1 MSVNLAWRYTAP
13 MNETHLIVDGHL
25 DLALNMVRKLV
36 DHTRPIAELRSLEN
50 DESQQAMTSIP
61 EFARGNVALV
71 FATLFAEPADLG
83 FAAGVVSD
91 HGFRGYS
98 TPQEAE
104 TQGLEQLGVYERWAA
119 EGLVRLITSQAVLE
133 DHLQRWPR
141 DRVPGLLVLM
151 EGADPIKSVSDL
163 EMWWARGV
171 RAIGLTWGRT
181 RYAAGTGAP
190 GGLTQMGRELLG
202 AMRQRGLILD
212 TSHLAEQAFFE
223 ALEFFPDRV
232 RASHSNPRA
241 LLQVPG
247 FEPVVPADRH
257 LSDEMIRAIG
267 ARGGVIGLN
276 LINYF
281 LEPRWTLTDQTIPV
295 SIFDQCKKLLEHNA
309 VLIGWDRLGIGSDL
323 DAGMSLDCSPLELD
337 TIADFAR
344 FAEVVPAEARDGVL
358 AQNWLRFLR
367 ASLPVA

>member
-1 MSVNLAWRYTAP
+1 MT
-13 MNETHLIVDGHL
+13 ETPLIVDGHL

-50 DESQQAMTSIP
+50 YEAQQAMTSLP
-61 EFARGNVALV
+61 EFARGNVVLV

-83 FAAGVVSD
+83 FAAGVVSHQG
-91 HGFRGYS
+91 HGGYS
-98 TPQEAE
+98 TPEEAE
-104 TQGLEQLGVYERWAA
+104 AQGLEQLAVYERWAA
-119 EGLVRLITSQAVLE
+119 EGLVRLITSQVVLE
-133 DHLQRWPR
+133 DHLQRWPQ
-141 DRVPGLLVLM
+141 DRVPGLLILM

-171 RAIGLTWGRT
+171 RAIGLTWSRT

-190 GGLTQMGRELLG
+190 GGLTPLGRELLI
-202 AMRQRGLILD
+202 AMRERGLILD

-232 RASHSNPRA
+232 MASHSNPRA
-241 LLQVPG
+241 LLSPAG
-247 FEPVVPADRH
+247 LETIIPADRH

-267 ARGGVIGLN
+267 ACGGVIGLN

-295 SIFDQCKKLLEHNA
+295 SIFDQCQKILEHNA
-309 VLIGWDRLGIGSDL
+309 ALIGWDKLSIGSDL
-323 DAGMSLDCSPLELD
+323 DAGMSLDCSPLELN
-337 TIADFAR
+337 TIADFAK
-344 FAEVVPAEARDGVL
+344 FALVVPAEARAGVL
-358 AQNWLRFLR
+358 AENWLRFLR
-367 ASLPVA
+367 ASLPTA

>member
-1 MSVNLAWRYTAP
+1 MNTALMEAP
-13 MNETHLIVDGHL
+13 LIVDGHL

-91 HGFRGYS
+91 HGHGGYS
-98 TPQEAE
+98 TPEEAE
-104 TQGLEQLGVYERWAA
+104 AQGLEQLVVYERWASD
-119 EGLVRLITSQAVLE
+119 GLVRLITSRAVLE
-133 DHLQRWPR
+133 DHLQRWAQ
-141 DRVPGLLVLM
+141 DRVPGLLILM

-190 GGLTQMGRELLG
+190 GGLTPMGRELLT
-202 AMRQRGLILD
+202 AMRERGLILD

-232 RASHSNPRA
+232 MASHSNPRA
-241 LLQVPG
+241 LLSPAGLETVI
-247 FEPVVPADRH
+247 PADRH

-281 LEPRWTLTDQTIPV
+281 LEPRWTLSDQTIPV
-295 SIFDQCKKLLEHNA
+295 SIFDQCKKMLEHNA
-309 VLIGWDRLGIGSDL
+309 ALIGWDKLGIGSDL
-323 DAGMSLDCSPLELD
+323 DAGMSLDCSPLELE
-337 TIADFAR
+337 TIADFAK
-344 FAEVVPAEARDGVL
+344 FADVVPTEARTGVL
-358 AQNWLRFLR
+358 AENWLRFLR
-367 ASLPVA
+367 ASLPTA

>member
-1 MSVNLAWRYTAP
+1 MT
-13 MNETHLIVDGHL
+13 ETPLIVDGHL

-50 DESQQAMTSIP
+50 YEAQQAMTSLP

-83 FAAGVVSD
+83 FAAGVVSH
-91 HGFRGYS
+91 HGHGGYS
-98 TPQEAE
+98 TPEEAE
-104 TQGLEQLGVYERWAA
+104 AQGLEQLAVYERWAI
-119 EGLVRLITSQAVLE
+119 EGLVRLITSQVVLE
-133 DHLQRWPR
+133 DHLQRWPQ
-141 DRVPGLLVLM
+141 DRVPGLLILM
-151 EGADPIKSVSDL
+151 EGADPIKSVADL

-171 RAIGLTWGRT
+171 RAIGLTWSRT

-190 GGLTQMGRELLG
+190 GGLTPLGRELLI
-202 AMRQRGLILD
+202 AMRERGLILD

-232 RASHSNPRA
+232 MASHSNPRA
-241 LLQVPG
+241 LLSLTGEPGG
-247 FEPVVPADRH
+247 FETVIPADRH

-281 LEPRWTLTDQTIPV
+281 LELRWNLTDQTIPV
-295 SIFDQCKKLLEHNA
+295 SIFDQCKKILEHNA
-309 VLIGWDRLGIGSDL
+309 ALIGWDKLGIGSDL
-323 DAGMSLDCSPLELD
+323 DAGMSLDCSPLELN
-337 TIADFAR
+337 TIADFAK
-344 FAEVVPAEARDGVL
+344 FSEVVPAQARAGVL
-358 AQNWLRFLR
+358 AENWLRFLR
-367 ASLPVA
+367 ASLPTA

>member
-1 MSVNLAWRYTAP
+1 
-13 MNETHLIVDGHL
+13 
-25 DLALNMVRKLV
+25 
-36 DHTRPIAELRSLEN
+36 
-50 DESQQAMTSIP
+50 
-61 EFARGNVALV
+61 
-71 FATLFAEPADLG
+71 
-83 FAAGVVSD
+83 
-91 HGFRGYS
+91 
-98 TPQEAE
+98 
-104 TQGLEQLGVYERWAA
+104 
-119 EGLVRLITSQAVLE
+119 
-133 DHLQRWPR
+133 
-141 DRVPGLLVLM
+141 
-151 EGADPIKSVSDL
+151 
-163 EMWWARGV
+163 MWWARGV

-190 GGLTQMGRELLG
+190 GGLTQMGRELLR

-232 RASHSNPRA
+232 MASHSNPRA
-241 LLQVPG
+241 LLQVSG
-247 FEPVVPADRH
+247 IEPVVPADRH

-358 AQNWLRFLR
+358 GQNWLRFLR

>member
-1 MSVNLAWRYTAP
+1 
-13 MNETHLIVDGHL
+13 MNEAPLIVDGHL
-25 DLALNMVRKLV
+25 DLALNMVRNLV

-83 FAAGVVSD
+83 FAAGVVSH
-91 HGFRGYS
+91 HGHGGYG
-98 TPQEAE
+98 TPEEAE
-104 TQGLEQLGVYERWAA
+104 AQGLEQLAVYERWASD
-119 EGLVRLITSQAVLE
+119 GLVRLITSQVVLE
-133 DHLQRWPR
+133 DHLQRWAQ
-141 DRVPGLLVLM
+141 DHVPGLMILM

-171 RAIGLTWGRT
+171 RAIGLTWSRT

-190 GGLTQMGRELLG
+190 GGLTPLGRELLT
-202 AMRQRGLILD
+202 AMRERGLILD

-232 RASHSNPRA
+232 MASHSNPRA
-241 LLQVPG
+241 LLS
-247 FEPVVPADRH
+247 PAGLETVIPSDRH

-309 VLIGWDRLGIGSDL
+309 ALIGWDKLGIGSDL
-323 DAGMSLDCSPLELD
+323 DAGMSLDCSPLELE
-337 TIADFAR
+337 TIADFAK
-344 FAEVVPAEARDGVL
+344 FAQVVPAEARAGVL
-358 AQNWLRFLR
+358 AENWLRFLR
-367 ASLPVA
+367 AFLPTA

>member
-1 MSVNLAWRYTAP
+1 
-13 MNETHLIVDGHL
+13 MNEAPLIVDGHL

-50 DESQQAMTSIP
+50 YESQQAMTSIP

-91 HGFRGYS
+91 HGHHGYS
-98 TPQEAE
+98 TPEEAE
-104 TQGLEQLGVYERWAA
+104 AQGLEQLGVYELWASD
-119 EGLVRLITSQAVLE
+119 GLVRLITSQVVLE
-133 DHLQRWPR
+133 DHLQRWPQ

-171 RAIGLTWGRT
+171 RAIGLTWSRT
-181 RYAAGTGAP
+181 RYAAGTGTP
-190 GGLTQMGRELLG
+190 GGLTPMGRELLI
-202 AMRQRGLILD
+202 AMRERGLILD

-232 RASHSNPRA
+232 MASHSNPRV

-247 FEPVVPADRH
+247 FETVIPADRH
-257 LSDEMIRAIG
+257 LSDEMICAIG

-281 LEPRWTLTDQTIPV
+281 LEPRWTLRDQTISV

-309 VLIGWDRLGIGSDL
+309 ALIGWDKLGIGSDL
-323 DAGMSLDCSPLELD
+323 DAGMSLDCSPLELE
-337 TIADFAR
+337 TIADFAK
-344 FAEVVPAEARDGVL
+344 FAEVVPAQARAGVL
-358 AQNWLRFLR
+358 AENWLRFLR
-367 ASLPVA
+367 ASLPTT